1 MMSTQRWEFFT
12 VGQFQFGKISKWM
25 NLNLVGNQFGSFT
38 MGVNLKKVN
47 INLEFVS
54 ERSKTRKLMFTNVW
68 QHWNFREFDVGG
80 NWKCLSVKKA
90 ERCRSSCVFRKK
102 PRRCFDLCS
111 FHTRRG
117 CFSQVN
123 HRDFKD
129 GHIGSTNAKLALNRR
144 KLDQN

>member
-1 MMSTQRWEFFT
+1 MA
-12 VGQFQFGKISKWM
+12 
-25 NLNLVGNQFGSFT
+25 LH
-38 MGVNLKKVN
+38 
-47 INLEFVS
+47 
-54 ERSKTRKLMFTNVW
+54 SKTHKLMLTDLW

-123 HRDFKD
+123 HRDLKD

-144 KLDQN
+144 KLDQNYNYADLEREFLGMVGYSIPWRRLGHASLLEMVGFSFQKFCHRR